1 MKIGRL
7 RETTF
12 TYLANFLLASF
23 LILFSKV
30 VIFTKFN
37 VESDKKFLRFE
48 KLNIWKPKYSS
59 ELRMNFLPLT

>member
-30 VIFTKFN
+30 VIFTKLKR
-37 VESDKKFLRFE
+37 ESDKKISRFE
-48 KLNIWKPKYSS
+48 KLNIWKFKFQIQCSV
-59 ELRMNFLPLT
+59 

>member
-30 VIFTKFN
+30 VIFTKLKR
-37 VESDKKFLRFE
+37 ESDKKFQDLR
-48 KLNIWKPKYSS
+48 N
-59 ELRMNFLPLT
+59 

>member
-1 MKIGRL
+1 M

-12 TYLANFLLASF
+12 TYLGNFLLASF

-37 VESDKKFLRFE
+37 VQSDKSISTLRNENCLAKF
-48 KLNIWKPKYSS
+48 
-59 ELRMNFLPLT
+59 

>member
-30 VIFTKFN
+30 VIFTKLKR
-37 VESDKKFLRFE
+37 ESDKKISRFE
-48 KLNIWKPKYSS
+48 KLNIWKFKFQIQSS
-59 ELRMNFLPLT
+59 V